1 MDAEHGRAKYRIAA
15 ALLVMGLSG
24 VAQGQ
29 SVPLP
34 GNPRPIGQLN
44 EDVAYSLFLL
54 TNGGFTSAGY
64 VDYRDESTTSKINVY
79 TLPLR
84 LPLQTDLLGPL
95 ELRLTGGYGEAT
107 TTALQNLTGLA
118 AGPGAALAT
127 ERQYIS
133 LWNLRFDIGRPIS
146 LVPDLVLTPMVG
158 IGTQHWSGKLDRNP
172 LGGSLVPAERVNFW
186 TDALL
191 TEAAAIL
198 EYRYRSGGLNIRPG
212 ASASYVNL
220 SSFDGRAT
228 YVPQPPAQ
236 LARSKASIAADS
248 TVLRAALRVDGP
260 LGYRLGV
267 TELRWQS
274 FVVGNYS
281 TAAVGLFPWSI
292 ELGLAVGA
300 ELGALGRSLVG
311 FDPGEFYVG
320 ASYITGANFSG
331 VRANFGFRF

>member
-1 MDAEHGRAKYRIAA
+1 MAGQARARVRTAA
-15 ALLVMGLSG
+15 ALLLMLAGG
-24 VAQGQ
+24 AARAQ

-34 GNPRPIGQLN
+34 GNPVAIGQLN

-54 TNGGFTSAGY
+54 TNGGFTSAGQLSY
-64 VDYRDESTTSKINVY
+64 QDESTRSNLSVY

-84 LPLQTDLLGPL
+84 LPVQSGLLGPL

-107 TTALQNLTGLA
+107 TTTLQSLTGFA
-118 AGPGAALAT
+118 ASPAGALAT

-133 LWNLRFDIGRPIS
+133 LWNLRLDVGRPIT
-146 LVPDLVLTPMVG
+146 LLPGLVLTPMLG
-158 IGTQHWSGKLDRNP
+158 LGSQHWSGKIERNP
-172 LGGSLVPAERVNFW
+172 VAGSPVSRERVDFW
-186 TDALL
+186 TDGLL
-191 TEAAAIL
+191 AEAAAIL
-198 EYRYRSGGLNIRPG
+198 EYRQPWRGLNIRPG
-212 ASASYVNL
+212 ASVSTVTLASY
-220 SSFDGRAT
+220 DGRAT
-228 YVPQPPAQ
+228 LAAQPPAPS
-236 LARSKASIAADS
+236 LRDKATLAADS

-260 LGYRLGV
+260 LGTRLGA

-281 TAAVGLFPWSI
+281 TAAVGLFPWSV

>member
-1 MDAEHGRAKYRIAA
+1 MDTGNGRTKRRIVA
-15 ALLVMGLSG
+15 ALLATSISSPV
-24 VAQGQ
+24 QGQ

-34 GNPRPIGQLN
+34 GNPGPIGRLN

-64 VDYRDESTTSKINVY
+64 VDYQDESTTSKINVY

-84 LPLQTDLLGPL
+84 MPLETGLLGPL

-107 TTALQNLTGLA
+107 TTTLQSLTGV
-118 AGPGAALAT
+118 AGSPAGALAT
-127 ERQYIS
+127 ERQFIA

-146 LVPDLVLTPMVG
+146 LMPDLVLTPMLG
-158 IGTQHWSGKLDRNP
+158 IGTQHWSGKLDRSP
-172 LGGSLVPAERVNFW
+172 LGSSLVPAERVNFW

-191 TEAAAIL
+191 TEAAAII
-198 EYRYRSGGLNIRPG
+198 EYRYRWGALNIRPG
-212 ASASYVNL
+212 ASVSYINL

-228 YVPQPPAQ
+228 QMSQPPAEP
-236 LARSKASIAADS
+236 ARGKASVVADS
-248 TVLRAALRVDGP
+248 TVLRAGLRADGP

-281 TAAVGLFPWSI
+281 TADIGLFPWSI
-292 ELGLAVGA
+292 ELGVAMGA

-311 FDPGEFYVG
+311 FDPGEFYIG
-320 ASYITGANFSG
+320 ASYITGENFSG